1 MIMLIYQRVFVAK
14 FPAISSLEP
23 PPCHLNMIVII
34 AATPSSSHT
43 WHCPKKKQ
51 TNARFLVI
59 ADIYIYYTFLR
70 TFRNRRSLGQSWLQK
85 NEMFTDQWLHI
96 VPNGPHS
103 PKFPVSKYEPWP
115 YRFRYIYIYYPWRIH
130 GAGIYANIWGIFDG
144 IHVTIYSSTMDPM
157 GYREYWLLMIIV
169 YCHCCRV
176 IIATFLVFAW
186 VILLLWLLDI
196 QCRSMQYISHHLMGS
211 WWTAR
216 LMTCLCCQISI
227 GWRQDCWIWDGSVQK
242 LAICCN
248 IHCNTLW

>member
-1 MIMLIYQRVFVAK
+1 MVRLRFKEHCGLADLRVHQRHRRGSPLIHPYIIYQLGDIWIIPHRIRV
-14 FPAISSLEP
+14 
-23 PPCHLNMIVII
+23 
-34 AATPSSSHT
+34 
-43 WHCPKKKQ
+43 W
-51 TNARFLVI
+51 
-59 ADIYIYYTFLR
+59 Y
-70 TFRNRRSLGQSWLQK
+70 
-85 NEMFTDQWLHI
+85 
-96 VPNGPHS
+96 
-103 PKFPVSKYEPWP
+103 
-115 YRFRYIYIYYPWRIH
+115 
-130 GAGIYANIWGIFDG
+130 IFDG